1 MRQSEFEQLYQRYYR
16 QLFLYAYSLTRSKED
31 AEDLT
36 ANTFVKA
43 LTTFRSGN
51 IQAWMYTVLRNEF
64 FDLKRRQSR
73 EELGSDYAANP
84 PPGTDEVLQAYIQ
97 NEERQ
102 WLYDQINQLPERER
116 ELMLLTIQL
125 GCPDREIAKILG
137 ITVEHVRVLRHRA
150 KERILKN
157 SKEENQ

>member
-1 MRQSEFEQLYQRYYR
+1 MKQDEFADLYERYY
-16 QLFLYAYSLTRSKED
+16 QPIFLYAYSLTRSKED

-43 LTTFRSGN
+43 LTTFKSGN

-64 FDLKRRQSR
+64 FDLKRRRSR
-73 EELGSDYAANP
+73 EKICEDYPEDILPDSD
-84 PPGTDEVLQAYIQ
+84 DVLQMYIQ
-97 NEERQ
+97 NEERK
-102 WLYDQINQLPERER
+102 WLYEQINRLPERER

-125 GCPDREIAKILG
+125 GCPDREIAQILG

-150 KERILKN
+150 KQQILKN
-157 SKEENQ
+157 SKEEKQ